1 MNHRT
6 NEQHIEQAFIAKLQE
21 LKYTYRPDIRDWD
34 SLQANFRQKFEALN
48 RVKLSEQE
56 FSRLLEQIIRPD
68 VFQAAKLLRE
78 PNSLERDDGTPLV
91 FTLVN
96 LKDWCKNEFE
106 VINQLRIN
114 TSNSYHR
121 YDVLLLL
128 NGIPVVQ
135 VELKTLAISP
145 RKAMQ
150 QIVDYK
156 NDVGNGYGN
165 TLLCFVQLFI
175 VSNRS
180 DTWYFANGK
189 LRRIGVE
196 TYKRSCFVFFGEV
209 MKDWIVQGESL
220 RELSFL
226 SFNLGIGDI
235 GSTGFFFIDRV

>member
-135 VELKTLAISP
+135 V
-145 RKAMQ
+145 
-150 QIVDYK
+150 
-156 NDVGNGYGN
+156 
-165 TLLCFVQLFI
+165 
-175 VSNRS
+175 
-180 DTWYFANGK
+180 
-189 LRRIGVE
+189 
-196 TYKRSCFVFFGEV
+196 
-209 MKDWIVQGESL
+209 
-220 RELSFL
+220 
-226 SFNLGIGDI
+226 
-235 GSTGFFFIDRV
+235 